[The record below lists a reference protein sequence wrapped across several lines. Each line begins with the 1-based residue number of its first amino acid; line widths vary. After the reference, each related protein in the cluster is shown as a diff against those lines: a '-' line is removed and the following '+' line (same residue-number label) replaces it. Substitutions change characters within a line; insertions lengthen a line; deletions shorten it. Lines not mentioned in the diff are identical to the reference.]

1 MTTGPA
7 PHAACGA
14 GPPFRAGAARDR
26 RHPFRR
32 QGRKAPPRTT
42 GYDAPGAICPI
53 PPLHPGEDMTD
64 TTPSSASR
72 TTPERGFGRF
82 LRATEIDTRLLG
94 MIGALMLIWF
104 AFESYSTFVLGRPS
118 LLLGASQAEA
128 NGFLTPRNLWNLSVQ
143 TAYIGIMACGM
154 VLVIITRNIDLS
166 VGSIM
171 GMVGMYMGLLQ
182 VEYLTP
188 ALGLGHPS
196 IWIISVV
203 FGITMGAL
211 IGCFQ
216 GVLIAFLSIPAFI
229 VTLGGLLVWRG
240 AAFLV
245 AGGKTIA
252 PLDDTF
258 ALIGGGSFGA
268 LGRTGSWIFGVI
280 ACVFVVWSFLSRRK
294 GRRLH
299 GFALRPVWA
308 ETFVIGTVCGAI
320 IGATA
325 LVNAY
330 VWPRGN
336 IARYY
341 ESIGQEVPAC
351 ARAGGS
357 IFDAPCAQFG
367 HGFAYPVLIMIA
379 VALFMTILM
388 TRTRF
393 GRYVFAIG
401 GNPEAAALSG
411 INTRVMTVKIF
422 TLMGALAGVAAVIG
436 SARQNSAT
444 NAMGNL
450 DELYVIAAAV
460 VGGTSLSGGV
470 GTIYGAI
477 IGALIL
483 TSLQTGMVLIGFGDG
498 SYQRIVIGIALV
510 LAVWL
515 DIVYRKRV
523 K

>member
-1 MTTGPA
+1 MVLQNTAWATCR
-7 PHAACGA
+7 CG
-14 GPPFRAGAARDR
+14 
-26 RHPFRR
+26 
-32 QGRKAPPRTT
+32 
-42 GYDAPGAICPI
+42 PI
-53 PPLHPGEDMTD
+53 PPLWLDEDMSNTSHSPA
-64 TTPSSASR
+64 TQSA
-72 TTPERGFGRF
+72 PESGFGRF
-82 LRATEIDTRLLG
+82 LRATEIDPRLLG
-94 MIGALMLIWF
+94 MVGALVLIWV
-104 AFESYSTFVLGRPS
+104 AFEAYSTFVLGRPS
-118 LLLGASQAEA
+118 MLLGAAQADA

-143 TAYIGIMACGM
+143 TAYIGIMATGM

-182 VEYLTP
+182 VDFLTP
-188 ALGLGHPS
+188 ALGLGHPA
-196 IWIISVV
+196 IWVV
-203 FGITMGAL
+203 TVIFGIVMGAL
-211 IGCFQ
+211 IGALQ
-216 GVLIAFLSIPAFI
+216 GSMIAYLNIPSFI

-252 PLDDTF
+252 PMDDTF

-268 LGRTGSWIFGVI
+268 LGRTGSWIFAAI
-280 ACVFVVWSFLSRRK
+280 AVVAVVWGVVRGRK
-294 GRRLH
+294 ARTLH
-299 GFALRPVWA
+299 GFQQRPVWA
-308 ETFVIGTVCGAI
+308 EWFMGGLICAI
-320 IGATA
+320 ILGATA
-325 LVNAY
+325 IVNSY
-330 VWPRGN
+330 IWPKGN
-336 IARYY
+336 IKKYY
-341 ESIGQEVPAC
+341 DQLGLPVPDGAE
-351 ARAGGS
+351 
-357 IFDAPCAQFG
+357 FG
-367 HGFAYPVLIMIA
+367 HGYAYPVLILIV
-379 VALFMTILM
+379 VAIFMTVLM

-411 INTRVMTVKIF
+411 INTRTMTVKIF
-422 TLMGALAGVAAVIG
+422 ALMGGLAGIAAVIG
-436 SARQNSAT
+436 AARQNSAT

-460 VGGTSLSGGV
+460 VGGTSLAGGV
-470 GTIYGAI
+470 GTVYGAI

-515 DIVYRKRV
+515 DIVYRKRL

>member
-1 MTTGPA
+1 MTEPTHRP
-7 PHAACGA
+7 
-14 GPPFRAGAARDR
+14 
-26 RHPFRR
+26 
-32 QGRKAPPRTT
+32 Q
-42 GYDAPGAICPI
+42 APGA
-53 PPLHPGEDMTD
+53 EDGPVT
-64 TTPSSASR
+64 
-72 TTPERGFGRF
+72 RF
-82 LRATEIDTRLLG
+82 LRATEIDPRLLG
-94 MIGALMLIWF
+94 MVGALALIWL
-104 AFESYSTFVLGRPS
+104 AFEAYSALVLGRPS
-118 LLLGASQAEA
+118 MLLGAAQADA
-128 NGFLTPRNLWNLSVQ
+128 NGFITPRNLWNLSVQ
-143 TAYIGIMACGM
+143 TSYIGIMATGM

-182 VEYLTP
+182 VEWLAP
-188 ALGLGHPS
+188 ALGMGHPS
-196 IWIISVV
+196 IWIITVI
-203 FGITMGAL
+203 FGIAMGTL
-211 IGCFQ
+211 IGAFQ
-216 GVLIAFLSIPAFI
+216 GVLIAFLGIPSFI

-258 ALIGGGSFGA
+258 SLIGGGSFGS
-268 LGRTGSWIFGVI
+268 LGTTGSWIFAVI
-280 ACVFVVWSFLSRRK
+280 ACVFVVLAFVNARKARR
-294 GRRLH
+294 RH
-299 GFALRPVWA
+299 GFAMRPVWA
-308 ETFVIGTVCGAI
+308 ETFVIGLVCSVI

-325 LVNAY
+325 VVNSY
-330 VWPRGN
+330 IWPRGN
-336 IARYY
+336 ITKYY
-341 ESIGQEVPAC
+341 AALGQEPPAC
-351 ARAGGS
+351 AGS
-357 IFDAPCAQFG
+357 NDTINTGVCATFG

-379 VALFMTILM
+379 VAIFMTILM
-388 TRTRF
+388 TQTRF

-401 GNPEAAALSG
+401 GNPEAASLSG
-411 INTRVMTVKIF
+411 INTRSMTVRIF
-422 TLMGALAGVAAVIG
+422 ALMGGLAGIAAVIG

-460 VGGTSLSGGV
+460 VGGTSLAGGV

-515 DIVYRKRV
+515 DIVYRKRI

>member
-1 MTTGPA
+1 MTEATHRP
-7 PHAACGA
+7 
-14 GPPFRAGAARDR
+14 
-26 RHPFRR
+26 
-32 QGRKAPPRTT
+32 Q
-42 GYDAPGAICPI
+42 APGAEEGPV
-53 PPLHPGEDMTD
+53 T
-64 TTPSSASR
+64 
-72 TTPERGFGRF
+72 RF
-82 LRATEIDTRLLG
+82 LRATEIDPRLLG
-94 MIGALMLIWF
+94 MVGALALIWL
-104 AFESYSTFVLGRPS
+104 AFEAYSTLVLGRPS
-118 LLLGASQAEA
+118 MLLGAAQADA
-128 NGFLTPRNLWNLSVQ
+128 NGFITPRNLWNLSVQ
-143 TAYIGIMACGM
+143 TSYIGIMATGM

-182 VEYLTP
+182 VEWLAP
-188 ALGLGHPS
+188 ALGMGHPS
-196 IWIISVV
+196 IWIITVI
-203 FGITMGAL
+203 FGIAMGTL
-211 IGCFQ
+211 IGAFQ
-216 GVLIAFLSIPAFI
+216 GVLIAFLGIPSFI

-258 ALIGGGSFGA
+258 SLIGGGSFGS
-268 LGRTGSWIFGVI
+268 LGTNGSWIFALI
-280 ACVFVVWSFLSRRK
+280 ACIFVVLAFVNARKARR
-294 GRRLH
+294 RH
-299 GFALRPVWA
+299 GFAMRPVWA
-308 ETFVIGTVCGAI
+308 ETFVIGLVCSVI

-325 LVNAY
+325 VVNSY
-330 VWPRGN
+330 IWPRGN
-336 IARYY
+336 ITKYY
-341 ESIGQEVPAC
+341 AALGQEPPAC
-351 ARAGGS
+351 AASNDTINTGV
-357 IFDAPCAQFG
+357 CATFG
-367 HGFAYPVLIMIA
+367 HGFAYPVLIMIV
-379 VALFMTILM
+379 VAIFMTILM
-388 TRTRF
+388 TQTRF

-401 GNPEAAALSG
+401 GNPEAASLSG
-411 INTRVMTVKIF
+411 INTRSMTVKIF
-422 TLMGALAGVAAVIG
+422 ALMGGLAGIAAVIG

-460 VGGTSLSGGV
+460 VGGTSLAGGV

-515 DIVYRKRV
+515 DIVYRKRI

>member
-1 MTTGPA
+1 
-7 PHAACGA
+7 
-14 GPPFRAGAARDR
+14 
-26 RHPFRR
+26 
-32 QGRKAPPRTT
+32 
-42 GYDAPGAICPI
+42 
-53 PPLHPGEDMTD
+53 MTD
-64 TTPSSASR
+64 TPKTQGSTETHEGSI
-72 TTPERGFGRF
+72 TRF
-82 LRATEIDTRLLG
+82 LRATEIDPRLLG
-94 MIGALMLIWF
+94 MVGALLLIWV
-104 AFESYSTFVLGRPS
+104 AFEAYSTFVLGRPS

-143 TAYIGIMACGM
+143 TAYIGIMATGM

-182 VEYLTP
+182 VEWLTP
-188 ALGLGHPS
+188 ALGLGHPT
-196 IWIISVV
+196 IWIITVI
-203 FGITMGAL
+203 FGIAMGAL
-211 IGCFQ
+211 IGAFQ
-216 GVLIAFLSIPAFI
+216 GVLIAFLNIPSFI

-252 PLDDTF
+252 PLDETF
-258 ALIGGGSFGA
+258 SLIGGGSFGA

-280 ACVFVVWSFLSRRK
+280 ACVFVVWAFLNGRKSRQK
-294 GRRLH
+294 H

-308 ETFVIGTVCGAI
+308 ETFVIGLVCSVI

-330 VWPRGN
+330 IWPIGN
-336 IARYY
+336 IQKYY
-341 ESIGQEVPAC
+341 ASIGQEVPV
-351 ARAGGS
+351 
-357 IFDAPCAQFG
+357 CAQKGGDIYSDVCVSFG
-367 HGFAYPVLIMIA
+367 HGFAYPVLIMIV
-379 VALFMTILM
+379 VAIFMTILM

-411 INTRVMTVKIF
+411 INTRMMTVKIF
-422 TLMGALAGVAAVIG
+422 TLMGGLAGIAAVIG
-436 SARQNSAT
+436 AARQNSAT

-460 VGGTSLSGGV
+460 VGGTSLAGGV

-498 SYQRIVIGIALV
+498 SYQRIVIGVALV

-515 DIVYRKRV
+515 DIVYRKRI

>member
-1 MTTGPA
+1 
-7 PHAACGA
+7 
-14 GPPFRAGAARDR
+14 
-26 RHPFRR
+26 
-32 QGRKAPPRTT
+32 
-42 GYDAPGAICPI
+42 
-53 PPLHPGEDMTD
+53 MTD
-64 TTPSSASR
+64 TPKTQGSTETHEGSI
-72 TTPERGFGRF
+72 TRF
-82 LRATEIDTRLLG
+82 LRATEIDPRLLG
-94 MIGALMLIWF
+94 MVGALLLIWVG
-104 AFESYSTFVLGRPS
+104 FEAYSTFVLGRPS

-143 TAYIGIMACGM
+143 TAYIGIMATGM

-182 VEYLTP
+182 VEWLTP
-188 ALGLGHPS
+188 ALGLGHPT
-196 IWIISVV
+196 IWIITVI
-203 FGITMGAL
+203 FGIAMGAL
-211 IGCFQ
+211 IGAFQ
-216 GVLIAFLSIPAFI
+216 GVLIAFLNIPSFI

-252 PLDDTF
+252 PLDETF
-258 ALIGGGSFGA
+258 SLIGGGSFGA

-280 ACVFVVWSFLSRRK
+280 ACVFVVWAFLNGRKSRQK
-294 GRRLH
+294 H

-308 ETFVIGTVCGAI
+308 ETFVIGLVCSVI

-330 VWPRGN
+330 IWPIGN
-336 IARYY
+336 IQKYY
-341 ESIGQEVPAC
+341 ASIGQEVPAC
-351 ARAGGS
+351 AQKGGDIYS
-357 IFDAPCAQFG
+357 DVCASFG
-367 HGFAYPVLIMIA
+367 HGFAYPVLIMIV
-379 VALFMTILM
+379 VAIFMTVLM

-411 INTRVMTVKIF
+411 INTRMMTVKIF
-422 TLMGALAGVAAVIG
+422 TLMGGLAGIAAVIG
-436 SARQNSAT
+436 AARQNSAT

-460 VGGTSLSGGV
+460 VGGTSLAGGV

-498 SYQRIVIGIALV
+498 SYQRIVIGVALV

-515 DIVYRKRV
+515 DIVYRKRI

>member
-1 MTTGPA
+1 MNDTSHTPA
-7 PHAACGA
+7 N
-14 GPPFRAGAARDR
+14 
-26 RHPFRR
+26 
-32 QGRKAPPRTT
+32 Q
-42 GYDAPGAICPI
+42 
-53 PPLHPGEDMTD
+53 
-64 TTPSSASR
+64 SV
-72 TTPERGFGRF
+72 PEGGFGRF
-82 LRATEIDTRLLG
+82 LRATEIDPRLLG
-94 MIGALMLIWF
+94 MVGALVLICL
-104 AFESYSTFVLGRPS
+104 AFEAFSTIVLGRPS
-118 LLLGASQAEA
+118 MLLGAAQSEA

-143 TAYIGIMACGM
+143 TAYIGIMATGM

-182 VEYLTP
+182 VEYVIP

-196 IWIISVV
+196 IWIMSVIFCV
-203 FGITMGAL
+203 AMGAL
-211 IGCFQ
+211 IGAFQ
-216 GVLIAFLSIPAFI
+216 GVLIAFLSIPSFI

-268 LGRTGSWIFGVI
+268 LGKTGSWIFAII
-280 ACVFVVWSFLSRRK
+280 ACVFVVWAFVN
-294 GRRLH
+294 GRRSRKTH
-299 GFALRPVWA
+299 GFALRPAWA
-308 ETFVIGTVCGAI
+308 ETFVIGLVCAVI
-320 IGATA
+320 LGATSI
-325 LVNAY
+325 VNSY
-330 VWPRGN
+330 VWPIGN
-336 IARYY
+336 IQKYY
-341 ESIGQEVPAC
+341 AAIGQDAPAC
-351 ARAGGS
+351 AQKGGDIYS
-357 IFDAPCAQFG
+357 DVCASFG
-367 HGFAYPVLIMIA
+367 HGFAYPVLILIG
-379 VALFMTILM
+379 VAIFMTILM

-422 TLMGALAGVAAVIG
+422 ALMGGLAGIAAVIG
-436 SARQNSAT
+436 AARQNSAT

-460 VGGTSLSGGV
+460 VGGTSLAGGV

-515 DIVYRKRV
+515 DIVYRKRI

>member
-1 MTTGPA
+1 MV
-7 PHAACGA
+7 
-14 GPPFRAGAARDR
+14 
-26 RHPFRR
+26 
-32 QGRKAPPRTT
+32 
-42 GYDAPGAICPI
+42 
-53 PPLHPGEDMTD
+53 
-64 TTPSSASR
+64 
-72 TTPERGFGRF
+72 
-82 LRATEIDTRLLG
+82 
-94 MIGALMLIWF
+94 GALALIWL
-104 AFESYSTFVLGRPS
+104 AFEAYSTFVLGRPS
-118 LLLGASQAEA
+118 MLLGASQVEA

-143 TAYIGIMACGM
+143 TAYIGIMATGM
-154 VLVIITRNIDLS
+154 VLVIVTRNIDLS

-196 IWIISVV
+196 IWIITAL
-203 FGITMGAL
+203 FGVAMGAL
-211 IGCFQ
+211 IGAFQ
-216 GVLIAFLSIPAFI
+216 GAMIAFLGIPAFI

-252 PLDDTF
+252 PLDERF
-258 ALIGGGSFGA
+258 SLIGGGSFGA
-268 LGRTGSWIFGVI
+268 LGRTGSWIFAVI
-280 ACVFVVWSFLSRRK
+280 ACVFVVWIFLSGRK
-294 GRRLH
+294 ARKLH
-299 GFALRPVWA
+299 DFPLRPVWA
-308 ETFVIGTVCGAI
+308 ETFVIGLVCAI
-320 IGATA
+320 ILGATA

-330 VWPRGN
+330 IWPPGN
-336 IARYY
+336 IAKYY
-341 ESIGQEVPAC
+341 TSLGQEVPAC
-351 ARAGGS
+351 AQRGGD
-357 IFDAPCAQFG
+357 IFSDVCASFS
-367 HGFAYPVLIMIA
+367 HGFAYPVLILIA
-379 VALFMTILM
+379 VAIGMTILM

-401 GNPEAAALSG
+401 GNPEAATLSG
-411 INTRVMTVKIF
+411 INTRTMTVKIF
-422 TLMGALAGVAAVIG
+422 TLMGALAGIAAIIG
-436 SARQNSAT
+436 AARQNSAT

-460 VGGTSLSGGV
+460 VGGTSLAGGV

-510 LAVWL
+510 LAVYL
-515 DIVYRKRV
+515 DILYRKRI

>member
-1 MTTGPA
+1 MSNTPHSPA
-7 PHAACGA
+7 TQSVP
-14 GPPFRAGAARDR
+14 
-26 RHPFRR
+26 
-32 QGRKAPPRTT
+32 
-42 GYDAPGAICPI
+42 
-53 PPLHPGEDMTD
+53 E
-64 TTPSSASR
+64 SA
-72 TTPERGFGRF
+72 FGRF
-82 LRATEIDTRLLG
+82 LRATEIDPRLLG
-94 MIGALMLIWF
+94 MVGALVLICV
-104 AFESYSTFVLGRPS
+104 AFELYANLVLGRPS
-118 LLLGASQAEA
+118 MLLGASQSEA

-143 TAYIGIMACGM
+143 TAYIGIMATGM

-182 VEYLTP
+182 VDYLTP

-196 IWIISVV
+196 IWIVTVI
-203 FGITMGAL
+203 FGIAMGAL

-216 GVLIAFLSIPAFI
+216 GILIAFLGIPSFI

-258 ALIGGGSFGA
+258 SLIGGGSFGA

-280 ACVFVVWSFLSRRK
+280 ACVFVIWAFLQGRKSRQ
-294 GRRLH
+294 LH

-308 ETFVIGTVCGAI
+308 ETFVIGLICAVI

-325 LVNAY
+325 IVNSY
-330 VWPRGN
+330 VWPPGN
-336 IARYY
+336 IKKYY
-341 ESIGQEVPAC
+341 DKLGVPVPEGAE
-351 ARAGGS
+351 
-357 IFDAPCAQFG
+357 FG
-367 HGFAYPVLIMIA
+367 HGFAYPVLILIA
-379 VALFMTILM
+379 VAIFMTILM

-411 INTRVMTVKIF
+411 INTRAMTVKIF
-422 TLMGALAGVAAVIG
+422 TLMGALAGIAAVIG
-436 SARQNSAT
+436 AARQNSAT
-444 NAMGNL
+444 NAMGQL

-460 VGGTSLSGGV
+460 VGGTSLAGGV

-483 TSLQTGMVLIGFGDG
+483 TALQTGMVLIGFGDG
-498 SYQRIVIGIALV
+498 SYQRIVIGVALV
-510 LAVWL
+510 LAVYL
-515 DIVYRKRV
+515 DILYRKRI

>member
-1 MTTGPA
+1 
-7 PHAACGA
+7 
-14 GPPFRAGAARDR
+14 
-26 RHPFRR
+26 
-32 QGRKAPPRTT
+32 
-42 GYDAPGAICPI
+42 
-53 PPLHPGEDMTD
+53 MTD
-64 TTPSSASR
+64 TPHSPVSHS
-72 TTPERGFGRF
+72 PQDGGFARF
-82 LRATEIDTRLLG
+82 LRATEIDPRLLG
-94 MIGALMLIWF
+94 MIGALLLIWL
-104 AFESYSTFVLGRPS
+104 AFEAYSAIVLGRPS
-118 LLLGASQAEA
+118 MLLGAAQAEA

-143 TAYIGIMACGM
+143 TAYIGIMATGM

-196 IWIISVV
+196 TWIVSVV
-203 FGITMGAL
+203 FCITMGAL
-211 IGCFQ
+211 IGAFQ
-216 GVLIAFLSIPAFI
+216 GGLIAFLGIPSFI

-252 PLDDTF
+252 PLDDSF
-258 ALIGGGSFGA
+258 ALLGGGSFGA
-268 LGRTGSWIFGVI
+268 LGTTGSWIFGLI
-280 ACVFVVWSFLSRRK
+280 ACAAVVLGVISARRARRK
-294 GRRLH
+294 H

-308 ETFVIGTVCGAI
+308 EWFVGGLICAVI

-325 LVNAY
+325 MVNSY

-336 IARYY
+336 IQKYY
-341 ESIGQEVPAC
+341 DGLGQPLPEC
-351 ARAGGS
+351 ARDNDTIYTGVCAG
-357 IFDAPCAQFG
+357 FG
-367 HGFAYPVLIMIA
+367 HGYAYPVLIMIA
-379 VALFMTILM
+379 VAIFMTILM

-411 INTRVMTVKIF
+411 INIRMMTVKIF
-422 TLMGALAGVAAVIG
+422 TLMGGLAGLAAVIG
-436 SARQNSAT
+436 AARQNSAT

-460 VGGTSLSGGV
+460 VGGTSLAGGV

-498 SYQRIVIGIALV
+498 SYQRIVIGVALV
-510 LAVWL
+510 MAVWL
-515 DIVYRKRV
+515 DIVYRRSV

>member
-1 MTTGPA
+1 
-7 PHAACGA
+7 
-14 GPPFRAGAARDR
+14 
-26 RHPFRR
+26 
-32 QGRKAPPRTT
+32 
-42 GYDAPGAICPI
+42 
-53 PPLHPGEDMTD
+53 MTD
-64 TTPSSASR
+64 TPQAPASQN
-72 TTPERGFGRF
+72 PQEGGFSRF
-82 LRATEIDTRLLG
+82 LRATEIDPRLLG
-94 MIGALMLIWF
+94 MIGALLLIWL
-104 AFESYSTFVLGRPS
+104 AFEAYSTFVLGRPS
-118 LLLGASQAEA
+118 MLLGAAQAEA

-143 TAYIGIMACGM
+143 TAYIGIMATGM

-196 IWIISVV
+196 LWIITVL
-203 FGITMGAL
+203 FGIAMGAL
-211 IGCFQ
+211 IGAFQ
-216 GVLIAFLSIPAFI
+216 GVLIAFLNIPSFI

-245 AGGKTIA
+245 AGGRTIA
-252 PLDDTF
+252 PLDENF
-258 ALIGGGSFGA
+258 SLIGGSSFGA
-268 LGRTGSWIFGVI
+268 LGRTGSWIFAVI
-280 ACVFVVWSFLSRRK
+280 ACVFVVWAFLNGRKMRRK
-294 GRRLH
+294 H
-299 GFALRPVWA
+299 DFALRPVWA
-308 ETFVIGTVCGAI
+308 ETFVIGLICAVI
-320 IGATA
+320 VGATA

-330 VWPRGN
+330 VWPTGN
-336 IARYY
+336 IQKYY
-341 ESIGQEVPAC
+341 TNLGQEVPAC
-351 ARAGGS
+351 AERGGD
-357 IFDAPCAQFG
+357 IYTDVCASFG

-379 VALFMTILM
+379 VAIAMTVLM

-411 INTRVMTVKIF
+411 INTRAMTVKIF
-422 TLMGALAGVAAVIG
+422 TLMGALAGIAAVIG
-436 SARQNSAT
+436 AARQNSST
-444 NAMGNL
+444 NAMGQL

-460 VGGTSLSGGV
+460 VGGTSLAGGV

-515 DIVYRKRV
+515 DIVYRKRI

>member
-1 MTTGPA
+1 
-7 PHAACGA
+7 
-14 GPPFRAGAARDR
+14 
-26 RHPFRR
+26 
-32 QGRKAPPRTT
+32 
-42 GYDAPGAICPI
+42 
-53 PPLHPGEDMTD
+53 MTD
-64 TTPSSASR
+64 TSQSATPQNPNESAFR
-72 TTPERGFGRF
+72 RF
-82 LRATEIDTRLLG
+82 LRNTEIDPRLLG
-94 MIGALMLIWF
+94 MIGALLLIWF
-104 AFESYSTFVLGRPS
+104 AFEAYSAIVLGRPS

-143 TAYIGIMACGM
+143 TAYIGIMATGM

-196 IWIISVV
+196 IWIITVL

-211 IGCFQ
+211 IGAFQ
-216 GVLIAFLSIPAFI
+216 GTLIAFLNIPSFI

-252 PLDDTF
+252 PLDETY

-268 LGRTGSWIFGVI
+268 LGRTGSWIFAVI
-280 ACVFVVWSFLSRRK
+280 ACVFVIWAFLSGRK
-294 GRRLH
+294 ARASH
-299 GFALRPVWA
+299 GFVQRPVWA
-308 ETFVIGTVCGAI
+308 ETFVIGLVCAVILGAATV
-320 IGATA
+320 
-325 LVNAY
+325 VNSY
-330 VWPRGN
+330 IWPKGN
-336 IARYY
+336 IEKYY
-341 ESIGQEVPAC
+341 ASIGQELPEC
-351 ARAGGS
+351 AKDSAT
-357 IFDAPCAQFG
+357 IYQDVCASFG
-367 HGFAYPVLIMIA
+367 HGFAFPVMILIA
-379 VALFMTILM
+379 VAIAMTVLM

-411 INTRVMTVKIF
+411 INTRAMTVKIF
-422 TLMGALAGVAAVIG
+422 TLMGGLAGIAAVIG

-460 VGGTSLSGGV
+460 VGGTSLAGGV

-515 DIVYRKRV
+515 DIVYRKRI

>member
-1 MTTGPA
+1 MSNTSHSPA
-7 PHAACGA
+7 T
-14 GPPFRAGAARDR
+14 
-26 RHPFRR
+26 
-32 QGRKAPPRTT
+32 Q
-42 GYDAPGAICPI
+42 
-53 PPLHPGEDMTD
+53 
-64 TTPSSASR
+64 SS
-72 TTPERGFGRF
+72 PESGFGRF
-82 LRATEIDTRLLG
+82 LRATEIDPRLLG
-94 MIGALMLIWF
+94 MVGALVLIWV
-104 AFESYSTFVLGRPS
+104 AFETYSTIVLGRPS
-118 LLLGASQAEA
+118 MLLGAAQSEA
-128 NGFLTPRNLWNLSVQ
+128 NGFLTPRNVWNLSVQ
-143 TAYIGIMACGM
+143 TAYIGIMATGM
-154 VLVIITRNIDLS
+154 VLVIVTRNIDLS

-182 VEYLTP
+182 VDFLTP
-188 ALGLGHPS
+188 ALGLGHPA
-196 IWIISVV
+196 IWAITVI
-203 FGITMGAL
+203 FGIAM
-211 IGCFQ
+211 
-216 GVLIAFLSIPAFI
+216 GVLIGALQGSMIAYLNIPSFI

-252 PLDDTF
+252 PMDDTF

-268 LGRTGSWIFGVI
+268 LGRTGSWIFAAIAVVAVVWGVI
-280 ACVFVVWSFLSRRK
+280 KSRKART
-294 GRRLH
+294 LH
-299 GFALRPVWA
+299 GFQQRPVWA
-308 ETFVIGTVCGAI
+308 EWFMGGLICAVIL
-320 IGATA
+320 GATA
-325 LVNAY
+325 IVNSY
-330 VWPRGN
+330 IWPKGN
-336 IARYY
+336 IKKYY
-341 ESIGQEVPAC
+341 DQLGLAVPEGAE
-351 ARAGGS
+351 
-357 IFDAPCAQFG
+357 FG
-367 HGFAYPVLIMIA
+367 HGYAYPVLILIV
-379 VALFMTILM
+379 VAIFMTVLM

-422 TLMGALAGVAAVIG
+422 ALMGGLAGIAAVIG

-460 VGGTSLSGGV
+460 VGGTSLAGGV
-470 GTIYGAI
+470 GTVYGAI

-515 DIVYRKRV
+515 DIVYRKRI

>member
-1 MTTGPA
+1 MSDTSHSPQT
-7 PHAACGA
+7 
-14 GPPFRAGAARDR
+14 
-26 RHPFRR
+26 
-32 QGRKAPPRTT
+32 QGRP
-42 GYDAPGAICPI
+42 D
-53 PPLHPGEDMTD
+53 
-64 TTPSSASR
+64 SA
-72 TTPERGFGRF
+72 FARF
-82 LRATEIDTRLLG
+82 LRVTEIDPRLVGLV
-94 MIGALMLIWF
+94 GALLLIWLG
-104 AFESYSTFVLGRPS
+104 FEAYSTFVLDRPS
-118 LLLGASQAEA
+118 LLLGASQMDA

-143 TAYIGIMACGM
+143 TAYIGVMATGM
-154 VLVIITRNIDLS
+154 VLIIITRNIDLS

-171 GMVGMYMGLLQ
+171 GVVGMYMGLMQ
-182 VEYLTP
+182 VEWLTP
-188 ALGLGHPS
+188 AVGLGHPS
-196 IWIISVV
+196 IWIVTVI
-203 FGITMGAL
+203 FGIAMGAL
-211 IGCFQ
+211 IGAFQ
-216 GVLIAFLSIPAFI
+216 GVLIAFLNIPSFI

-258 ALIGGGSFGA
+258 SLIGGGSFGA
-268 LGRTGSWIFGVI
+268 LGRTGSWIFAVI
-280 ACVFVVWSFLSRRK
+280 ACAFVIWAFVQGRNSRK
-294 GRRLH
+294 VH

-308 ETFVIGTVCGAI
+308 ETFVIGLVCAI
-320 IGATA
+320 IVGATA
-325 LVNAY
+325 VVNSY
-330 VWPRGN
+330 IWPKGN
-336 IARYY
+336 IDKYY
-341 ESIGQEVPAC
+341 KALGQELPEC
-351 ARAGGS
+351 AKDNDTIYSGV
-357 IFDAPCAQFG
+357 CASFG

-379 VALFMTILM
+379 VAIFMTILM

-411 INTRVMTVKIF
+411 INTRAMTVKIF
-422 TLMGALAGVAAVIG
+422 TLMGALAGIAAVIG
-436 SARQNSAT
+436 AARQNSAT

-460 VGGTSLSGGV
+460 VGGTSLAGGV

-510 LAVWL
+510 IAVWL
-515 DIVYRKRV
+515 DIVYRKRI

>member
-1 MTTGPA
+1 
-7 PHAACGA
+7 
-14 GPPFRAGAARDR
+14 
-26 RHPFRR
+26 
-32 QGRKAPPRTT
+32 
-42 GYDAPGAICPI
+42 
-53 PPLHPGEDMTD
+53 
-64 TTPSSASR
+64 
-72 TTPERGFGRF
+72 
-82 LRATEIDTRLLG
+82 
-94 MIGALMLIWF
+94 
-104 AFESYSTFVLGRPS
+104 
-118 LLLGASQAEA
+118 
-128 NGFLTPRNLWNLSVQ
+128 
-143 TAYIGIMACGM
+143 M

-196 IWIISVV
+196 IWIITVI
-203 FGITMGAL
+203 FGIAMGAL
-211 IGCFQ
+211 IGAFQ
-216 GVLIAFLSIPAFI
+216 GVLIAFMNIPSFI

-252 PLDDTF
+252 PLDETF

-280 ACVFVVWSFLSRRK
+280 ACVFVVWAFISGRK
-294 GRRLH
+294 SRRLH

-308 ETFVIGTVCGAI
+308 ETFVIGLICAVI

-325 LVNAY
+325 MVNSY
-330 VWPRGN
+330 IWPRGN
-336 IARYY
+336 IAKYY
-341 ESIGQEVPAC
+341 TDLGQELPAC
-351 ARAGGS
+351 AQDNDT
-357 IFDAPCAQFG
+357 IYTDVCATFG
-367 HGFAYPVLIMIA
+367 HGFAYPVLILIA
-379 VALFMTILM
+379 VAIFMTILM

-411 INTRVMTVKIF
+411 INTRAMTVKIF
-422 TLMGALAGVAAVIG
+422 TLMGGLAGIAAVIG
-436 SARQNSAT
+436 AARQNSAT

-460 VGGTSLSGGV
+460 VGGTSLAGGV

-510 LAVWL
+510 LAVYL
-515 DIVYRKRV
+515 DILYRKRI

>member
-1 MTTGPA
+1 MTESSHRP
-7 PHAACGA
+7 
-14 GPPFRAGAARDR
+14 
-26 RHPFRR
+26 
-32 QGRKAPPRTT
+32 Q
-42 GYDAPGAICPI
+42 APGA
-53 PPLHPGEDMTD
+53 EDGPVT
-64 TTPSSASR
+64 
-72 TTPERGFGRF
+72 RF
-82 LRATEIDTRLLG
+82 LRATEIDPRLLG
-94 MIGALMLIWF
+94 MVGALALIWL
-104 AFESYSTFVLGRPS
+104 AFEAYSALVLGRPS
-118 LLLGASQAEA
+118 MLLGAAQADA
-128 NGFLTPRNLWNLSVQ
+128 NGFITPRNLWNLSVQ
-143 TAYIGIMACGM
+143 TSYIGIMATGM

-182 VEYLTP
+182 VEWLAP
-188 ALGLGHPS
+188 ALGMGHPS
-196 IWIISVV
+196 IWIITVI
-203 FGITMGAL
+203 FGIAMGTL
-211 IGCFQ
+211 IGAFQ
-216 GVLIAFLSIPAFI
+216 GVLIAFLGIPSFI

-258 ALIGGGSFGA
+258 SLIGGGSFGS
-268 LGRTGSWIFGVI
+268 LGTTGSWIFAVI
-280 ACVFVVWSFLSRRK
+280 ACVFVVLAFVNARKARR
-294 GRRLH
+294 RH
-299 GFALRPVWA
+299 GFAMRPVWA
-308 ETFVIGTVCGAI
+308 ETFVIGLVCSVI

-325 LVNAY
+325 VVNSY
-330 VWPRGN
+330 IWPRGN
-336 IARYY
+336 ITKYY
-341 ESIGQEVPAC
+341 AALGQEPPAC
-351 ARAGGS
+351 AGS
-357 IFDAPCAQFG
+357 NDTINTGVCATFG

-379 VALFMTILM
+379 VAIFMTILM
-388 TRTRF
+388 TQTRF

-401 GNPEAAALSG
+401 GNPEAASLSG
-411 INTRVMTVKIF
+411 INTRSMTVRIF
-422 TLMGALAGVAAVIG
+422 ALMGGLAGIAAVIG

-460 VGGTSLSGGV
+460 VGGTSLAGGV

-515 DIVYRKRV
+515 DIVYRKRI

>member
-1 MTTGPA
+1 
-7 PHAACGA
+7 
-14 GPPFRAGAARDR
+14 
-26 RHPFRR
+26 
-32 QGRKAPPRTT
+32 
-42 GYDAPGAICPI
+42 
-53 PPLHPGEDMTD
+53 MTD
-64 TTPSSASR
+64 TPQTHSPQI
-72 TTPERGFGRF
+72 PHEGGFTRF
-82 LRATEIDTRLLG
+82 LRATEIDPRLLG
-94 MIGALMLIWF
+94 MVGALLLIWV
-104 AFESYSTFVLGRPS
+104 AFEAYSTVVLGRPS

-143 TAYIGIMACGM
+143 TAYIGIMATGM

-196 IWIISVV
+196 IWIITVI
-203 FGITMGAL
+203 FGIAMGAL
-211 IGCFQ
+211 VGAFQ
-216 GVLIAFLSIPAFI
+216 GTLIAFLSIPSFI

-252 PLDDTF
+252 PLDETF
-258 ALIGGGSFGA
+258 SLIGGGSFGA
-268 LGRTGSWIFGVI
+268 LGKTGSWIFAVI
-280 ACVFVVWSFLSRRK
+280 ACVFVVWAFLNGRKSRQK
-294 GRRLH
+294 H
-299 GFALRPVWA
+299 GFTLRPVWA
-308 ETFVIGTVCGAI
+308 ETFVISLVCAVI

-330 VWPRGN
+330 IWPPGN
-336 IARYY
+336 IAKYY
-341 ESIGQEVPAC
+341 SSQGLEVPAC
-351 ARAGGS
+351 AERGGD
-357 IFDAPCAQFG
+357 IYTDVCATFG
-367 HGFAYPVLIMIA
+367 HGFAYPVLIMIF
-379 VALFMTILM
+379 VAIAMTILM

-411 INTRVMTVKIF
+411 INTRAMTVKIF

-436 SARQNSAT
+436 AARQNSAT

-460 VGGTSLSGGV
+460 VGGTSLAGGV

-515 DIVYRKRV
+515 DIVYRKRI

>member
-1 MTTGPA
+1 MTET
-7 PHAACGA
+7 PHR
-14 GPPFRAGAARDR
+14 P
-26 RHPFRR
+26 
-32 QGRKAPPRTT
+32 Q
-42 GYDAPGAICPI
+42 APGAEEGPV
-53 PPLHPGEDMTD
+53 T
-64 TTPSSASR
+64 
-72 TTPERGFGRF
+72 RF
-82 LRATEIDTRLLG
+82 LRATEIDPRLLG
-94 MIGALMLIWF
+94 MVGALALIWL
-104 AFESYSTFVLGRPS
+104 AFEAYSTLVLGRPS
-118 LLLGASQAEA
+118 MLFGAAQADA
-128 NGFLTPRNLWNLSVQ
+128 NGFITPRNLWNLSVQ
-143 TAYIGIMACGM
+143 TSYIGIMATGM

-182 VEYLTP
+182 VEWLAP
-188 ALGLGHPS
+188 ALGMGHPS
-196 IWIISVV
+196 IWIITVI
-203 FGITMGAL
+203 FGIAMGTL
-211 IGCFQ
+211 IGAFQ
-216 GVLIAFLSIPAFI
+216 GVLIAFLGIPSFI

-258 ALIGGGSFGA
+258 SLIGGGSFGS
-268 LGRTGSWIFGVI
+268 LGTTGSWIFALI
-280 ACVFVVWSFLSRRK
+280 ACVFVVLAFVNARKARR
-294 GRRLH
+294 RH
-299 GFALRPVWA
+299 GFAMRPVWA
-308 ETFVIGTVCGAI
+308 ETFVIGLVCSVI

-325 LVNAY
+325 VVNSY
-330 VWPRGN
+330 IWPRGN
-336 IARYY
+336 ITKYY
-341 ESIGQEVPAC
+341 AALGQEPPAC
-351 ARAGGS
+351 AASNDTINTGV
-357 IFDAPCAQFG
+357 CASFG
-367 HGFAYPVLIMIA
+367 HGFAYPVLIMIV
-379 VALFMTILM
+379 VAIFMTILM
-388 TRTRF
+388 TQTRF

-401 GNPEAAALSG
+401 GNPEAASLSG
-411 INTRVMTVKIF
+411 INTRSMTVKIF
-422 TLMGALAGVAAVIG
+422 ALMGGLAGIAAVIG

-460 VGGTSLSGGV
+460 VGGTSLAGGV

-515 DIVYRKRV
+515 DIVYRKRI

>member
-1 MTTGPA
+1 MTRQIMALQNTA
-7 PHAACGA
+7 WATCRCG
-14 GPPFRAGAARDR
+14 
-26 RHPFRR
+26 
-32 QGRKAPPRTT
+32 
-42 GYDAPGAICPI
+42 PI
-53 PPLHPGEDMTD
+53 PPLWLDEDMSNTSHSPA
-64 TTPSSASR
+64 TQSA
-72 TTPERGFGRF
+72 PESGFGRF
-82 LRATEIDTRLLG
+82 LRATEIDPRLLG
-94 MIGALMLIWF
+94 MVGALVLIWV
-104 AFESYSTFVLGRPS
+104 AFEAYSTFVLGRPS
-118 LLLGASQAEA
+118 MLLGAAQADA

-143 TAYIGIMACGM
+143 TAYIGIMATGM

-182 VEYLTP
+182 VDFLTP
-188 ALGLGHPS
+188 ALGLGHPA
-196 IWIISVV
+196 IWVV
-203 FGITMGAL
+203 TVIFGIVMGAL
-211 IGCFQ
+211 IGALQ
-216 GVLIAFLSIPAFI
+216 GSMIAYLNIPSFI

-252 PLDDTF
+252 PMDDTF

-268 LGRTGSWIFGVI
+268 LGRTGSWIFAAI
-280 ACVFVVWSFLSRRK
+280 AVVAVVWGVVRGRK
-294 GRRLH
+294 ARTLH
-299 GFALRPVWA
+299 GFQQRPVWA
-308 ETFVIGTVCGAI
+308 EWFMGGLICAI
-320 IGATA
+320 ILGATA
-325 LVNAY
+325 IVNSY
-330 VWPRGN
+330 IWPKGN
-336 IARYY
+336 IKKYY
-341 ESIGQEVPAC
+341 DQLGLPVPDGAE
-351 ARAGGS
+351 
-357 IFDAPCAQFG
+357 FG
-367 HGFAYPVLIMIA
+367 HGYAYPVLILIV
-379 VALFMTILM
+379 VAIFMTVLM

-411 INTRVMTVKIF
+411 INTRTMTVKIF
-422 TLMGALAGVAAVIG
+422 TLMGALAGIAAVIG

-460 VGGTSLSGGV
+460 VGGTSLAGGV
-470 GTIYGAI
+470 GTVYGAI

-515 DIVYRKRV
+515 DIVYRKRI

>member
-1 MTTGPA
+1 MTEATHRP
-7 PHAACGA
+7 
-14 GPPFRAGAARDR
+14 
-26 RHPFRR
+26 
-32 QGRKAPPRTT
+32 Q
-42 GYDAPGAICPI
+42 APGAEEGPV
-53 PPLHPGEDMTD
+53 T
-64 TTPSSASR
+64 
-72 TTPERGFGRF
+72 RF
-82 LRATEIDTRLLG
+82 LRATEIDPRLLG
-94 MIGALMLIWF
+94 MVGALALIWL
-104 AFESYSTFVLGRPS
+104 AFEAYSTLVLGRPS
-118 LLLGASQAEA
+118 MLLGAAQADA
-128 NGFLTPRNLWNLSVQ
+128 NGFITPRNLWNLSVQ
-143 TAYIGIMACGM
+143 TSYIGIMATGM

-182 VEYLTP
+182 VEWLAP
-188 ALGLGHPS
+188 ALGMGHPS
-196 IWIISVV
+196 IWIITVI
-203 FGITMGAL
+203 FGIAMGTL
-211 IGCFQ
+211 IGAFQ
-216 GVLIAFLSIPAFI
+216 GVLIAFLGIPSFI

-258 ALIGGGSFGA
+258 SLIGGGSFGS
-268 LGRTGSWIFGVI
+268 LGTTGSWIFAVI
-280 ACVFVVWSFLSRRK
+280 ACIFVVLAFVNARRA
-294 GRRLH
+294 RRRH
-299 GFALRPVWA
+299 GFAMRPVWA
-308 ETFVIGTVCGAI
+308 ETFVIGLVCSVI

-325 LVNAY
+325 VVNSY
-330 VWPRGN
+330 IWPRGN
-336 IARYY
+336 ITKYY
-341 ESIGQEVPAC
+341 AALGQEPPAC
-351 ARAGGS
+351 AASNDTINTGV
-357 IFDAPCAQFG
+357 CATFG
-367 HGFAYPVLIMIA
+367 HGFAYPVLIMIV
-379 VALFMTILM
+379 VAIFMTILM
-388 TRTRF
+388 TQTRF

-401 GNPEAAALSG
+401 GNPEAASLSG
-411 INTRVMTVKIF
+411 INTRSMTVKIF
-422 TLMGALAGVAAVIG
+422 ALMGGLAGIAAVIG

-460 VGGTSLSGGV
+460 VGGTSLAGGV

-515 DIVYRKRV
+515 DIVYRKRI

>member
-1 MTTGPA
+1 MALQNTAWATC
-7 PHAACGA
+7 HCG
-14 GPPFRAGAARDR
+14 
-26 RHPFRR
+26 
-32 QGRKAPPRTT
+32 
-42 GYDAPGAICPI
+42 PI
-53 PPLHPGEDMTD
+53 PPLWLDEDMSNTSHSPA
-64 TTPSSASR
+64 TQSA
-72 TTPERGFGRF
+72 PESGFGRF
-82 LRATEIDTRLLG
+82 LRATEIDPRLLG
-94 MIGALMLIWF
+94 MVGALVLIWV
-104 AFESYSTFVLGRPS
+104 AFEAYSTFVLGRPS
-118 LLLGASQAEA
+118 MLLGAAQADA

-143 TAYIGIMACGM
+143 TAYIGIMATGM

-182 VEYLTP
+182 VDFLTP
-188 ALGLGHPS
+188 ALGLGHPA
-196 IWIISVV
+196 IWVV
-203 FGITMGAL
+203 TVIFGIVMGAL
-211 IGCFQ
+211 IGALQ
-216 GVLIAFLSIPAFI
+216 GSMIAYLNIPSFI

-252 PLDDTF
+252 PMDDTF

-268 LGRTGSWIFGVI
+268 LGRTGSWIFAAI
-280 ACVFVVWSFLSRRK
+280 AVVAVVWGVVRGRK
-294 GRRLH
+294 ARTLH
-299 GFALRPVWA
+299 GFQQRPVWA
-308 ETFVIGTVCGAI
+308 EWFMGGLICAI
-320 IGATA
+320 ILGATA
-325 LVNAY
+325 IVNSY
-330 VWPRGN
+330 IWPKGN
-336 IARYY
+336 IKKYY
-341 ESIGQEVPAC
+341 DQLGLPVPDGAE
-351 ARAGGS
+351 
-357 IFDAPCAQFG
+357 FG
-367 HGFAYPVLIMIA
+367 HGYAYPVLILIV
-379 VALFMTILM
+379 VAIFMTVLM

-411 INTRVMTVKIF
+411 INTRTMTVKIF
-422 TLMGALAGVAAVIG
+422 TLMGALAGIAAVIG

-460 VGGTSLSGGV
+460 VGGTSLAGGV
-470 GTIYGAI
+470 GTVYGAI

-515 DIVYRKRV
+515 DIVYRKRI